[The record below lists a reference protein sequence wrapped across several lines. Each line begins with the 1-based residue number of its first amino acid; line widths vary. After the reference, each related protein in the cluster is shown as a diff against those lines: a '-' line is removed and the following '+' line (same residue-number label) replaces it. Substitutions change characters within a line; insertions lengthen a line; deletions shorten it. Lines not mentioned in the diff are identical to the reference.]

1 MKFPPINE
9 QMDLLRRGAEQIIPE
24 EEMVAKLETSQREGR
39 QLRVKLGCDPSRPDL
54 HLGHTV
60 VLRKLRHFQDLGHEA
75 ILLVGDFTGMIG
87 DPSGRN
93 KTRPPLTLQET
104 RQHGQSYYEQA
115 TLVLSQERLRI
126 VYNSEW
132 LGKLD
137 FADLIKF
144 SSYITVARLLERDD
158 FAKRLREETPIS
170 FHELLYPLAQAYDSV
185 ALEADVELGGTDQT
199 FNLLMGRDLQR
210 AFGQAPQVI
219 LTTPLLVGTD
229 GVEKMSKSY
238 DNSVGITDMP
248 DEMFGRLMSIPDELI
263 QPYFEYCTDVS
274 KTDLAEISRQ
284 LADTTVNPRDLKRQL
299 AREIITLYHD
309 ADAAILAQEAFD
321 QLFIK
326 KEIPDDIPE
335 YALGAGEAFLVKIL
349 KDAGLVASNGEG
361 RRLIKQ
367 GAVKVDDV
375 VVSDPNFAVQG
386 GKTYIVKAGKRRF
399 LKIVPSGK
407 G

>member
-24 EEMVAKLETSQREGR
+24 EEMVAKLETSLREDR

-93 KTRPPLTLQET
+93 KTRPPLTLEET
-104 RQHGQSYYEQA
+104 RRHGQSYYEQA
-115 TLVLSQERLRI
+115 TLVLSKERLRI

-238 DNSVGITDMP
+238 DNSVGITDP
-248 DEMFGRLMSIPDELI
+248 PGDMFGRLMSIPDELI
-263 QPYFEYCTDVS
+263 KPYFEYCTDVS
-274 KTDLAEISRQ
+274 ETDLAGINRQ
-284 LADTTVNPRDLKRQL
+284 LADSAVNPRDLKRRL
-299 AREIITLYHD
+299 AREIITQYHD
-309 ADAAILAQEAFD
+309 AAAAKSAQEAFD

-326 KEIPDDIPE
+326 KEIPDEIPE
-335 YALGAGEAFLVKIL
+335 YTLDAGESFLVKVL

-399 LKIVPSGK
+399 LKIIPTGK

>member
-93 KTRPPLTLQET
+93 KTRPPLTLEET

-115 TLVLSQERLRI
+115 TLVLSKERLRI

-144 SSYITVARLLERDD
+144 SSHITVARLLERDD

-219 LTTPLLVGTD
+219 LTMPLLVGTD
-229 GVEKMSKSY
+229 GVEKMSKSLG
-238 DNSVGITDMP
+238 NSIGLTDDP
-248 DEMFGRLMSIPDELI
+248 KEIYGRVMNIPDTI
-263 QPYFEYCTDVS
+263 ITIYFKYCTPLSDTWVDNIGLQLVS
-274 KTDLAEISRQ
+274 NK
-284 LADTTVNPRDLKRQL
+284 VNPRDLKRKL
-299 AREIITLYHD
+299 ARKIVNMYHD
-309 ADAAILAQEAFD
+309 QAAVRRAQRAFD
-321 QLFIK
+321 KVHIK
-326 KEIPDDIPE
+326 KEIPKKIPE
-335 YALGAGEAFLVKIL
+335 YQFKGKESFLVQIL
-349 KDAGLVASNGEG
+349 ADAEVTSSNGEG

-399 LKIVPSGK
+399 LKIVPAEK